1 MPTTITGTDGV
12 SQVQAGVIATADI
25 NDGAVTAAKI
35 NSAVELG
42 ITEADQWRLTTDLRS
57 PSGVLN
63 SNLER
68 VDTDGQGTLGVGVTE
83 SSGVFTFPSTGI
95 WLVCFATTVD
105 NNLSI
110 DNIGLSIEATI
121 NSGISFNTVSKKLAS
136 VSGSQSNQAAA
147 IYLSSLINVTN
158 TSEVKVRFILSTFG
172 TSSDIRGSTDSN
184 ETELTF
190 IRLGDS

>member
-1 MPTTITGTDGV
+1 MPTVITGTEGIN
-12 SQVQAGVIATADI
+12 QVQAG
-25 NDGAVTAAKI
+25 
-35 NSAVELG
+35 AVEKEDLFSDFANG

-105 NNLSI
+105 NNSSV

-136 VSGSQSNQAAA
+136 VSGSQTNQAAV

-158 TSEVKVRFILSTFG
+158 TSEVKVRFILSSFG
-172 TSSDIRGSTDSN
+172 NSSDIRGSTDSN
-184 ETELTF
+184 DTELTF